1 MRGIKS
7 FLFLA
12 LIGLPLISLAETKPT
27 VIGKK
32 ESTIIGGIITL
43 GDIAEI
49 TSDSETDKGGLSLVK
64 IGDSPAPGESSII
77 NASTILA
84 AIKSAGVNLADI
96 GYVFTETITVTR
108 AARLITLAEVRDAIE
123 REIEADGSKISI
135 SAIDYRDPVKVAPGF
150 ASISAALSSR
160 GRSKMKFGITVA
172 VTDEAPKT
180 FEVQVKVADWADIP
194 VASRPLRRGQI
205 IDSSDLQMARVNL
218 ETLAEDVAINES
230 DLIGKELKQNISTGE
245 TFRDRNIKV
254 PPVILSSSK
263 VTAVYESGPL
273 KAIAT
278 GIALED
284 GITGQVIRV
293 QNEISKKILM
303 ARVVE
308 PGLVKIERE
317 VLR

>member
-1 MRGIKS
+1 MRAIKS
-7 FLFLA
+7 FLA
-12 LIGLPLISLAETKPT
+12 VVLIGLPLGSFADNKPT

-32 ESTIIGGIITL
+32 ESTVIGGMITL

-49 TSDSETDKGGLSLVK
+49 TEGSDVGKSALSEIR
-64 IGDSPAPGESSII
+64 IGEAPAPGESSTI
-77 NASTILA
+77 NAATILA
-84 AIKSAGVNLADI
+84 AIESAGVKLEGI
-96 GYVFTETITVTR
+96 GYVFTETLTVTR
-108 AARLITLAEVRDAIE
+108 AARLITLAEVREAIE
-123 REIEADGSKISI
+123 REIADEGSKISI
-135 SAIDYRDPVKVAPGF
+135 TSIDYREPVKVAPGF

-160 GRSKMKFGITVA
+160 GRSKMRFGITVA

-180 FEVQVKVADWADIP
+180 FEVQVKVADWADVP
-194 VASRPLRRGQI
+194 VASRPLRRGEI

-218 ETLAEDVAINES
+218 ETLAEDVAISES

-284 GITGQVIRV
+284 GIVGQVIRV
-293 QNEISKKILM
+293 QNEISKKILV

-308 PGLVKIERE
+308 PGLVKVERE